1 MNEVLFLCLGL
12 GLGMAIAGLQRLKF
26 ERSLLRLQTPFPED
40 IRKTQLSSLWKL
52 RRGISWLEDNNAQL
66 SLDLECGQTAL
77 ELAPIGYL
85 QVDRDN
91 YLQRSNPTARSIFGL
106 SDQVTTTP
114 RLLLELVRSYELDR
128 LIEKTR
134 KTQEAQIRV
143 WTFYPT
149 SANVT
154 EIEQCQ
160 PLALCGSSVILPNG
174 HIGVWLENQQE
185 IMELKESRDRWVAD
199 LAHELRTP
207 LTSIKLVAETLE
219 QRLDGTMYTWAKR
232 LVVETDRL
240 ISLVQDWLD
249 LTKFDTDRFMGHPPF
264 PLADLIDDVWA
275 TLEPLA
281 QRRGI
286 SLMFQERGTFMIEG
300 NRDRMFRVFL
310 NLIDN
315 AIQYSPDDQSIS
327 ISINPLN
334 PINDS
339 TQADEYPTAALA
351 AGDPIDRVDPVER
364 TDRIDRIDPV
374 DRIDRI
380 VIDIID
386 SGSGFSDDDLPHVF
400 ERLYRGDRSR
410 VRVVARPGDPPARHT
425 SGSGLGLAIVEQI
438 IRAHNGTVTARNVPN
453 GTGAWLQVILPRS
466 KRSADARS

>member
-1 MNEVLFLCLGL
+1 MNEVFFLCLGL

-26 ERSLLRLQTPFPED
+26 ERSLLRLQTPFPAD
-40 IRKTQLSSLWKL
+40 IKTTQLSSLWKL

-66 SLDLECGQTAL
+66 SLDLECGQTAFK
-77 ELAPIGYL
+77 LAPIGYL

-91 YLQRSNPTARSIFGL
+91 YLQRSNPIARSMFGL
-106 SDQVTTTP
+106 SDQVTATP
-114 RLLLELVRSYELDR
+114 RLLLELVRSYELDH

-219 QRLDGTMYTWAKR
+219 QRLDGTMYTWVKR

-249 LTKFDTDRFMGHPPF
+249 LTKFDTDRFMGHQPF
-264 PLADLIDDVWA
+264 PLADLIDDVWV

-281 QRRGI
+281 HRRGI
-286 SLMFQERGTFMIEG
+286 SLMFQERGAFMIEG

-334 PINDS
+334 PINPNNDS
-339 TQADEYPTAALA
+339 TQAHQCLTAAPTA
-351 AGDPIDRVDPVER
+351 
-364 TDRIDRIDPV
+364 TDRIDRVDRFERN
-374 DRIDRI
+374 DRIDHI

-410 VRVVARPGDPPARHT
+410 VRVVARPGDPRRVTPAVAVSVWRSWSRLFGRT
-425 SGSGLGLAIVEQI
+425 
-438 IRAHNGTVTARNVPN
+438 TARLRL
-453 GTGAWLQVILPRS
+453 GMYRMERGHGYR
-466 KRSADARS
+466 